1 MTPDPESAADI
12 KRHNRVVRALW
23 LGFGFFC
30 LAAGIAGIILPLVPT
45 TPFLLLAAFAFA
57 RGSTKVH
64 DWLVG
69 HPRLGP
75 PIADWREHGAISRR
89 VKWLSA
95 AAIVAIFAI
104 SVALAVPLYALAIQG
119 TVLAGVAIFIW
130 TRPSPPPN
138 AAS

>member
-1 MTPDPESAADI
+1 MTAEPQSKAELQ
-12 KRHNRVVRALW
+12 RHRRVVRALW
-23 LGFGFFC
+23 LAFGFIC
-30 LAAGIAGIILPLVPT
+30 LGAGIAGIVLPLVPT

-75 PIADWREHGAISRR
+75 PIAAWREHGAISRR
-89 VKWLSA
+89 VKWMSA

-104 SVALAVPLYALAIQG
+104 SVALAVPGYVLVIQG
-119 TVLAGVAIFIW
+119 VVLAGVATFIW
-130 TRPSPPPN
+130 TRPLPPPN
-138 AAS
+138 AP